1 MRKLGVEHLPLLE
14 KLIGVLDGEPDPV
27 NQQIAFELLV
37 ARHVNAGQPAACRTE
52 VRPRQY
58 AQAHPAN
65 LGRPGSRIELGPSG
79 HFWTSD
85 ILYN

>member
-37 ARHVNAGQPAACRTE
+37 ARHVMRVSPRHAEQRFVLDSMRKHILQILAGPA
-52 VRPRQY
+52 
-58 AQAHPAN
+58 
-65 LGRPGSRIELGPSG
+65 PG
-79 HFWTSD
+79 
-85 ILYN
+85 